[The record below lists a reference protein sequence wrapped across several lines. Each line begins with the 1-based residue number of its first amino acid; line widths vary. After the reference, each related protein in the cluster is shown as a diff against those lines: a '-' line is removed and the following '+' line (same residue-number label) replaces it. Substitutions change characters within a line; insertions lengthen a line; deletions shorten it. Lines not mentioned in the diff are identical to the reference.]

1 MSVTGKIADRA
12 RALLERI
19 SVDDNAL
26 SGIEPHEL
34 QAELEARSKLRAE
47 RPPRPAEKNPR
58 SRYAGAEATS
68 AEARRQMAERRRKK
82 IHAARDKRERER
94 RRAEDEAF
102 RRVKE
107 QARQQG
113 AGATPP
119 PAGGASSS
127 RRRTG
132 GLGDFG
138 RDPELVGAYKTLDL
152 PYGSPMAEVKSAY
165 RKLMRKYHP
174 DLHNQSPKKQ
184 KAATELTMKVTQ
196 AYNVLEK
203 HLRD

>member
-1 MSVTGKIADRA
+1 VSVTGKIAERA

-26 SGIEPHEL
+26 SGIEPGEL
-34 QAELEARSKLRAE
+34 QAEVEARSKLRSE

-119 PAGGASSS
+119 PGGGSSS
-127 RRRTG
+127 RRRSG

-152 PYGSPMAEVKSAY
+152 PYGSPIAEVKTAY

-196 AYNVLEK
+196 AYNVLER